1 MEQTSSTP
9 LPQATTERRYGGF
22 WIRFLAT
29 LIDGVIIGIIGSL
42 VGGNQV
48 TSYEQTADGMYSV
61 SVNFFGWYTLIPIV
75 YVLGFWIWKSAT
87 PGKMALKLKII
98 DEQGNNLT
106 PVTAIIRYLGYLV
119 SGIILGIGYLMIAFT
134 KNKRG
139 LHDMIAKTYVI
150 RK

>member
-1 MEQTSSTP
+1 MAQP
-9 LPQATTERRYGGF
+9 LPTSERRYGGF

-29 LIDGVIIGIIGSL
+29 LIDGIILSIIGSL

-48 TSYEQTADGMYSV
+48 VNYQQAADGMYSAN
-61 SVNFFGWYTLIPIV
+61 VNFFGWYSLIPIA
-75 YVLGFWIWKSAT
+75 YVIGFWIWKSAT
-87 PGKMALKLKII
+87 PGKMALGLKII

-106 PVTAIIRYLGYLV
+106 PVTAIIRYLGYIL

>member
-1 MEQTSSTP
+1 MAQP
-9 LPQATTERRYGGF
+9 ATERRYGGF

-29 LIDGVIIGIIGSL
+29 IIDGIIISIIGSL
-42 VGGNQV
+42 VGGNQI
-48 TSYEQTADGMYSV
+48 TSYEQTADGMYSMN
-61 SVNFFGWYTLIPIV
+61 VNFVGWYTLIPIV
-75 YVLGFWIWKSAT
+75 YVLGFWMWKSAT

-106 PVTAIIRYLGYLV
+106 PVKAIIRYLGYIL